1 MKTVVDLI
9 HTGPAIAIERAR
21 LEHNKYH
28 KNFILYQ
35 WKTENGFANDRILFQ
50 PIDLDRELSSNRFGG
65 PGADIFVAK
74 RTIRVDLDDE
84 NILKNEYL
92 PDYENVDVILGMAR
106 ALTFDKTYYLTH
118 CSVAPLAQ
126 TLMISEKLFSRVALE
141 AQRLGLEKVES
152 LIHKKN
158 RSALLHLQHL
168 ARLDGRKRSDIFSII
183 DAGHEYGKYMQDPNE
198 WLLLSWAV

>member
-1 MKTVVDLI
+1 
-9 HTGPAIAIERAR
+9 
-21 LEHNKYH
+21 
-28 KNFILYQ
+28 
-35 WKTENGFANDRILFQ
+35 
-50 PIDLDRELSSNRFGG
+50 LDRELSSNRFGG
-65 PGADIFVAK
+65 SGADIFIAK

-84 NILKNEYL
+84 SILKNEYL
-92 PDYENVDVILGMAR
+92 PDYEDVDVVLGMTR

-126 TLMISEKLFSRVALE
+126 TLMLGSKLFSRVILE
-141 AQRLGLEKVES
+141 AQRLDLEKVES

-158 RSALLHLQHL
+158 RSVLLNLQHF
-168 ARLDGRKRSDIFSII
+168 ARLDGRKRSDIFSEI